1 MKRSAFTLPQT
12 FWRREVPFN
21 SKRTPACTISKQI
34 NKALSLE
41 ASVAAEQYH
50 SPVWDKWH
58 VYPTLNALWNIND
71 NHLLNL
77 SFSSDSEYPSYWS
90 IMSNV
95 FYSSTYTEIH
105 GNPDLKPC
113 SYYNLSL
120 MWQIKRRYTLMAFAS
135 LKPDY
140 SVQLPYQPTDRMA
153 VILKETNF
161 NYENSFGL
169 HPELNIPCE
178 ADLLFP
184 YIRLS
189 SVLPFLQNQPCA
201 RVFHLSLYTASF
213 LTAIGMRYYHVPI
226 AHSLKAWL
234 SLSGQRG
241 TDVLHRPIR

>member
-1 MKRSAFTLPQT
+1 MKGSAFTLPQT

-34 NKALSLE
+34 NKALSLD

-50 SPVWDKWH
+50 SLVWDKWH

-140 SVQLPYQPTDRMA
+140 SVQLPYQL
-153 VILKETNF
+153 LKTEDI
-161 NYENSFGL
+161 
-169 HPELNIPCE
+169 HPPKTGI
-178 ADLLFP
+178 
-184 YIRLS
+184 
-189 SVLPFLQNQPCA
+189 SVHFSG
-201 RVFHLSLYTASF
+201 SL
-213 LTAIGMRYYHVPI
+213 V
-226 AHSLKAWL
+226 
-234 SLSGQRG
+234 
-241 TDVLHRPIR
+241 

>member
-1 MKRSAFTLPQT
+1 MKGSAFTFPQT

-189 SVLPFLQNQPCA
+189 SVLPFLQSLPCVRA
-201 RVFHLSLYTASF
+201 SHLSLYTASL
-213 LTAIGMRYYHVPI
+213 LTAIGRRYCHVPI
-226 AHSLKAWL
+226 ANISKAWL

-241 TDVLHRPIR
+241 TDVLHRPII